1 MIYECGGGYVG
12 IHVPVSRARARQ
24 RRCNA
29 QLPHLIPAQMYRENS
44 PRLRFSAYSSL
55 NVDTEK

>member
-1 MIYECGGGYVG
+1 MSVEAARGYSCTRQ
-12 IHVPVSRARARQ
+12 PARALKAVQ
-24 RRCNA
+24 RPTA
-29 QLPHLIPAQMYRENS
+29 HLIPAQMYRENS

>member
-1 MIYECGGGYVG
+1 MSVEAATWVFMYPSAG
-12 IHVPVSRARARQ
+12 ARARQ

>member
-1 MIYECGGGYVG
+1 VSVEAARGYSCTRQ
-12 IHVPVSRARARQ
+12 PARARQ